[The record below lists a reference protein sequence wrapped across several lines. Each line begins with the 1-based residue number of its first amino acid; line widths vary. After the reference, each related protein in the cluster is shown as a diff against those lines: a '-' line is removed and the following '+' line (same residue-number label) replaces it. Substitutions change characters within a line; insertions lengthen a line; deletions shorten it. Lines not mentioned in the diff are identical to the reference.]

1 MRLGIRAKLFF
12 ASLALIATS
21 VLGLDFYLRRAIE
34 QDLVERVRRDLF
46 TRLSLVARDAER
58 LPPDATQADWDA
70 LADDLGKRTG
80 DRVTFVGREGEVIGD
95 SEVPLEGLA
104 RLENHASRPE
114 ISEAFQLGPGAAT
127 RFSVTVGQ
135 RMMYVALAVPR
146 NGQPGAMVARL
157 ATPLVAVE
165 GAEAQVR
172 HILGVGVLVALA
184 VAVLMSSVAA
194 SFMSRALQGIT
205 QAARRMSAGDLEVR
219 TRLAGKDEIAELG
232 RTLDNLASNLSS
244 TLRDLRAERDLLGRI
259 LESMQEGVM
268 VLDGQRRILLMNPS
282 LRRMLLVSGEVVGRS
297 PIEVVR
303 NADLD
308 ALLEQVAS
316 KREAGSGEV
325 EIGGLRPRR
334 LTVHATLLSGEAGGV
349 AAVFVDVTEIR
360 KLETMRRDFVAN
372 VSHELRTPITA
383 VRSAAETLQRSAMNQ
398 PAMAERF
405 LEMIERNAE
414 RLQVLVEDLLD
425 LSKIESKA
433 YRPKAEPVELAPV
446 AQQVLSLLR
455 PRAEARRIRFAS
467 AIPAD
472 LPKAV
477 GDAHAIEQVLT
488 NLVENAV
495 KYCPDG
501 SSVTVRA
508 AVQDGR
514 VRVAVADT
522 GYGIDAKHL
531 PRLFERFYRVDKGR
545 SRDMGGTGLGLSI
558 VKHLVEAM
566 GGTIGVESELGR
578 GTTFSFSLHTAASQ
592 HAATQA
598 THGDNEASVPPSV

>member
-1 MRLGIRAKLFF
+1 VRI
-12 ASLALIATS
+12 
-21 VLGLDFYLRRAIE
+21 
-34 QDLVERVRRDLF
+34 RRDLF
-46 TRLSLVARDAER
+46 TRLSLVVRDAEQ
-58 LPPDATQADWDA
+58 LAPGAGFEAWDH
-70 LADDLGKRTG
+70 LADDLGKRSG
-80 DRVTFVGREGEVIGD
+80 DRVTFIGTD
-95 SEVPLEGLA
+95 GVVLGDTDVSVEGLSKV
-104 RLENHASRPE
+104 ENHASRPE
-114 ISEAFQLGPGAAT
+114 VVEALHARPGAST
-127 RFSVTVGQ
+127 RYSITTGQ
-135 RMMYVALAVPR
+135 QMMYVTLPVP
-146 NGQPGAMVARL
+146 GPGGAPKVIARL

-165 GAEAQVR
+165 QAEQQVR
-172 HILGVGVLVALA
+172 HILGFGVLLALG

-219 TRLAGKDEIAELG
+219 TRLAGNDEIAELG
-232 RTLDNLASNLSS
+232 RTLDTLANNLSN
-244 TLRDLRAERDLLGRI
+244 TLHDLRAERDLLGRI

-297 PIEVVR
+297 PIEVIR

-308 ALLEQVAS
+308 AMLEQVAT
-316 KREAGSGEV
+316 KREAGSGEI
-325 EIGGLRPRR
+325 ELGGLRPRR
-334 LTVHATLLSGEAGGV
+334 LTVHATLLSGGTGGV
-349 AAVFVDVTEIR
+349 AVVFVDVTDMR

-398 PAMAERF
+398 PAMAARF

-433 YRPKAEPVELAPV
+433 YRPKSEPVELAQV
-446 AQQVLSLLR
+446 AQQVLTLLR
-455 PRAEARRIRFAS
+455 PRADARRMKFAS
-467 AIPAD
+467 DIPRD
-472 LPKAV
+472 LPHVV

-508 AVQDGR
+508 TTLEGR

-522 GYGIDAKHL
+522 GQGIDAKHL

-566 GGTIGVESELGR
+566 GGTVGVESVLGR
-578 GTTFSFSLHTAASQ
+578 GTTFTFSLHTADSLKLVADAS
-592 HAATQA
+592 HEDTSPDEPA
-598 THGDNEASVPPSV
+598 ESVAPPSA